1 MVTITKMENIY
12 YCWKNNPNITSRVF
26 SFLFK
31 SVIVNNNWNPNNYD
45 KNNDWIV
52 KDKIDRK
59 IGMICFQSNLKNE
72 INKDV

>member
-1 MVTITKMENIY
+1 MTL
-12 YCWKNNPNITSRVF
+12 TSRVF

-52 KDKIDRK
+52 KDKIDTQK
-59 IGMICFQSNLKNE
+59 DWHNLYSVKLKNE
-72 INKDV
+72 IKRL